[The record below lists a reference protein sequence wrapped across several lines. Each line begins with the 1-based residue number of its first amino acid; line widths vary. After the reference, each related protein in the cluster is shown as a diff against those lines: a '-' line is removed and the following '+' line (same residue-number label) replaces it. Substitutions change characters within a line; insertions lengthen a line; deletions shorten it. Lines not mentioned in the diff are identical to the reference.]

1 MTRIQFLHDAENSSL
16 IIEQLDGEYLKSE
29 AISIIN
35 DFLSSIV
42 YKETKNQKLDIRLK
56 FTPTNDQIN
65 HIFGVARDMYQEVVI
80 NDKVIKKPL

>member
-1 MTRIQFLHDAENSSL
+1 MTRIQFLHDTENSSL

-29 AISIIN
+29 VISIIN

-80 NDKVIKKPL
+80 NNKVIKKPL

>member
-16 IIEQLDGEYLKSE
+16 IIEQSDGEYLKSE

-35 DFLSSIV
+35 DFLSSIS

-65 HIFGVARDMYQEVVI
+65 HIFGIARDVYQEVVI
-80 NDKVIKKPL
+80 NGKIIKKPL